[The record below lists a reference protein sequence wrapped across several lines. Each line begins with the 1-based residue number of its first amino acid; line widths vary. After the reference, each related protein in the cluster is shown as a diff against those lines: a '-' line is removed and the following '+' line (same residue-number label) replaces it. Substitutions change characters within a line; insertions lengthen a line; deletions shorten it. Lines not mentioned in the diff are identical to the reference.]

1 MLILLQERARELGV
15 DCASR
20 PSSKRRVLSKDYDLV
35 VASDGINS
43 HRGRFADVFKPD
55 IDVRK
60 CKFVWLGTHQKFDD
74 AFTFIFE
81 KTEQGWVWAH
91 AYQFDDDTATFI
103 VECTRRPSRLTASA
117 R

>member
-1 MLILLQERARELGV
+1 VPEY
-15 DCASR
+15 
-20 PSSKRRVLSKDYDLV
+20 SKDFDLV

-43 HRGRFADVFKPD
+43 HTRTEFADKFKPD

-81 KTEQGWVWAH
+81 KTDKGWIWAH
-91 AYQFDDDTATFI
+91 AYQFDDETATFI
-103 VECTRRPSRLTASA
+103 VECTEETFEATASA